1 LVAGG
6 HRVGGGHRFAS
17 RGIIG
22 VSFDAFR
29 STPMIDLL
37 RRYFTPS
44 ETSLISVRDLQTG
57 KPRHAHWFPWLML
70 VWTFWIFATPLLFG
84 GNEFRNWMLPTFVS
98 FALFLV
104 MFHRVYYRDKAQVI
118 WNAIGIAALGFVVTP
133 FNPGAQGYLIYACAF
148 LAFYGTS
155 REAARNMIIVLVL
168 YTAEWLW
175 LDFGWPTLLS
185 AILVGFAVGFMNIN
199 FARKHERDAQ
209 LMLSHD
215 EIKRLAAV
223 AERERIGRDLHDL
236 LGHTLSLITLKSEL
250 ANRLFDRDPAA
261 ARREI
266 ADVEAVARDALAQVR
281 RAVTGIRAAGIA
293 AELASARLLLE
304 SNGVHLTYELAD
316 LALPTNV
323 ETVLAMTVREA
334 VTNIQRHARA
344 SSARVSLH
352 LEHKQLRLQI
362 EDNGRGGDIV
372 PGNGLTGM
380 RERLATIDA
389 DVRVDS
395 RRGAGTVVLVTLAVP
410 ESQEAV
416 ATAPTF
422 RHA

>member
-1 LVAGG
+1 
-6 HRVGGGHRFAS
+6 
-17 RGIIG
+17 
-22 VSFDAFR
+22 
-29 STPMIDLL
+29 MIDFV
-37 RRYFTPS
+37 RRIFTPS
-44 ETSLISVRDLQTG
+44 ENSLICLRDVATG
-57 KPRHAHWFPWLML
+57 KPRAAHWFPWLML
-70 VWTFWIFATPLLFG
+70 VWTFWIFATPVLFTG
-84 GNEFRNWMLPTFVS
+84 SEFRNWMWPTFSS

-104 MFHRVYYRDKAQVI
+104 MFHRVYYRDRTHVV
-118 WNAIGIAALGFVVTP
+118 WNALGIAVLGFVVTP

-148 LAFYGTS
+148 LAFHGTT
-155 REAARNMIIVLVL
+155 RDAARSMIIVMIL
-168 YTAEWLW
+168 YAAEWTW
-175 LDFGWPTLLS
+175 LDFGWITLMS

-209 LMLSHD
+209 LLLSHD
-215 EIKRLAAV
+215 EIRRLAAV

-250 ANRLFDRDPAA
+250 ANRLFERDPHA

-266 ADVEAVARDALAQVR
+266 ADVEKVARDALAQVR

-304 SNGVHLTYELAD
+304 SNNIRLAYDLAD
-316 LALPTNV
+316 VTLPADV

-334 VTNIQRHARA
+334 VTNIQRHSRA
-344 SSARVSLH
+344 STARVSMRV
-352 LEHKQLRLQI
+352 EHKQLQL
-362 EDNGRGGDIV
+362 EVADNGRGGDIV

-395 RRGAGTVVLVTLAVP
+395 RRGEGTTLLVTLAVP
-410 ESQEAV
+410 ECKEAV
-416 ATAPTF
+416 AHAPAL

>member
-1 LVAGG
+1 
-6 HRVGGGHRFAS
+6 
-17 RGIIG
+17 
-22 VSFDAFR
+22 
-29 STPMIDLL
+29 MIDFV
-37 RRYFTPS
+37 RRIFTPS
-44 ETSLISVRDLQTG
+44 ENSMISLRDALTG
-57 KPRHAHWFPWLML
+57 KSRPAHWFPWLML
-70 VWTFWIFATPLLFG
+70 VWTFWIFATPILFTG
-84 GNEFRNWMLPTFVS
+84 SEFQNWMLPTFVS

-104 MFHRVYYRDKAQVI
+104 MFHRVYYRDRKQVV
-118 WNAIGIAALGFVVTP
+118 WNALGIAVLGFTVTP

-148 LAFYGTS
+148 LAFHGTS
-155 REAARNMIIVLVL
+155 REAARNMIVVLVL
-168 YTAEWLW
+168 YAAEWLW
-175 LDFGWPTLLS
+175 LDFGWITLIS
-185 AILVGFAVGFMNIN
+185 AVLVGFAVGFMNIN

-215 EIKRLAAV
+215 EIRRLAAV

-250 ANRLFDRDPAA
+250 ANRLFERDPLA

-266 ADVEAVARDALAQVR
+266 ADVEKVARDALAQVR

-304 SNGVHLTYELAD
+304 SNNVRLAYDLAD
-316 LALPTNV
+316 VTLPADV

-344 SSARVSLH
+344 SSARVSMRI
-352 LEHKQLRLQI
+352 EHKQLQLEI
-362 EDNGRGGDIV
+362 ADNGRGGDIV

-389 DVRVDS
+389 EVRVDS
-395 RRGAGTVVLVTLAVP
+395 RRGAGTTLLVTLAVP
-410 ESQEAV
+410 ECKEAL
-416 ATAPTF
+416 AHAPTL
-422 RHA
+422 RPA